1 MIIICIFFCLLGWE
15 GESMEYLIYNPDAFD
30 QRVQAMK
37 KWRSENPFDYTTIDK
52 VINDE
57 MILATLDSFTRAVD
71 NLILFWDEFNKNN
84 LAIDRRASVFWAIEV
99 EVCCYVSY
107 CKVSDLNC
115 LDENRYE
122 DSIYE
127 LYKWIAE
134 AHKISQIYLSS
145 DELNELT
152 EISDSLDEMYD
163 KDEEDYSEEEKELLD
178 SLKDTK
184 WYEEWFDDWN
194 YSLRTGGGTDFLL
207 DLFEEEDNYLKLV
220 DYFAKR

>member
-1 MIIICIFFCLLGWE
+1 
-15 GESMEYLIYNPDAFD
+15 MEYLIYNPDAFD

-99 EVCCYVSY
+99 EGCCYASY
-107 CKVSDLNC
+107 RKVNDLNC
-115 LDENRYE
+115 SDENRYE
-122 DSIYE
+122 DSVYE

-134 AHKISQIYLSS
+134 AHKISQIYLSD
-145 DELNELT
+145 DELKELT
-152 EISDSLDEMYD
+152 EISDLLDEMYD
-163 KDEEDYSEEEKELLD
+163 KEEEDYSEEEKELLD
-178 SLKDTK
+178 SLKNTK

-194 YSLRTGGGTDFLL
+194 YNLRTGGGTDFLL
-207 DLFEEEDNYLKLV
+207 DLFEEDDNCLKLV